1 MAETIVGIKLNA
13 SVSGAEQVKKL
24 KEEIKAAE
32 AEAKKIAKE
41 FGESS
46 KEAQKAAE
54 KVSKL
59 AQGLDSFK
67 SIKTQIREATQEA
80 VRLSQQFGEF
90 SPEAA
95 AAAQRVAQLK
105 DQMQDFQQRVQ
116 ALNPDRFEAVGKLV
130 GGVAQGIQA
139 AQGAMAL
146 FGAESEDV
154 QKALLK
160 VQGAMALAQ
169 GIQGVIDAQKQ
180 FKAFGQV
187 ALSAFQS
194 MTTASKVFLATG
206 LGLLLA
212 GLGAVAAYWDDI
224 AVSLGFAKSEMEKMN
239 DQINIAGQATRTQA
253 NDLNFYNSVV
263 QDTTKSEAERK
274 FALEKLKEAGIE
286 TNDIN
291 LDNADSM
298 KTLTDRTK
306 ENILVI
312 AQRART
318 EAAAQILQEKTKRLL
333 ELQNSDLDEQTSSWD
348 KFYAGAVG
356 ALTGIDKG
364 AQELGKRGLNNLK
377 TAQQEVTQAQE
388 LYDKQLKTGFRNEA
402 KALENQEKAKTA
414 IEKRKKAIDDAA
426 KAAEKAAQDEKARQD
441 ELKKRSEQLI
451 LDAELVGKTEVE
463 RAEILAKRKFTASVK
478 GFKEGSKE
486 YLAAEKLFNDEVR
499 IAQEKAA
506 TEEKSRKEKEQADA
520 IKATDD
526 YYKKQQVA
534 LVGNNEALA
543 QLEVERLQAQINNA
557 KQFGQ
562 STVDLE
568 LQLAQKKKEIYDAD
582 KKAKEDSEKAKQE
595 AQIDTLKAAASAI
608 SALGGLFKEGSDA
621 AKAAAL
627 ADIAINT
634 GIGYVQGLDIAQKG
648 AKATGPAAPYA
659 FPIFYATQIA
669 AVLGAASR
677 AKAILKGGSG
687 GAGGGGG
694 MGVVG
699 AAPSPMTPLTGGSL
713 PEEGQF
719 GGMGR
724 VYVLEGDITKTQ
736 TRVRR
741 LRNTSV
747 V

>member
-1 MAETIVGIKLNA
+1 MATTTVAINL
-13 SVSGAEQVKKL
+13 
-24 KEEIKAAE
+24 
-32 AEAKKIAKE
+32 EAKTK
-41 FGESS
+41 GT
-46 KEAQKAAE
+46 
-54 KVSKL
+54 
-59 AQGLDSFK
+59 DSVK
-67 SIKTQIREATQEA
+67 SLKTQIKEATQEA
-80 VRLSQQFGEF
+80 VALAQKFGEF
-90 SPEAA
+90 SPEAT
-95 AAAQRVAQLK
+95 AAAQRVAKLK
-105 DQMQDFQQRVQ
+105 DEMQDFQQRVQ
-116 ALNPDRFEAVGKLV
+116 ALNPDKFEAVGKIV
-130 GGVAQGIQA
+130 GGVASGISA

-212 GLGAVAAYWDDI
+212 GLGAVVAYWDEI

-318 EAAAQILQEKTKRLL
+318 EAAAQILQEKTKKLL
-333 ELQNSDLDEQTSSWD
+333 EMQNGDLDDQLSMWDRFAEAAKSSLT
-348 KFYAGAVG
+348 AGIYVQN
-356 ALTGIDKG
+356 L
-364 AQELGKRGLNNLK
+364 QERANKNLK
-377 TAQQEVTQAQE
+377 KAQDEATQAQQ
-388 LYDKQLKTGFRNEA
+388 LYDKQLKAGFPNEA

-414 IEKRKKAIDDAA
+414 IEKRKKAQEDAA
-426 KAAEKAAQDEKARQD
+426 RAAEKAAQDEKARQA
-441 ELKKRSEQLI
+441 ELAKRSEQLI

-463 RAEILAKRKFTASVK
+463 RAEILAKRKFQASVK
-478 GFKEGSKE
+478 GFKEGSVE
-486 YLAAEKLFNDEVR
+486 YIAAEKIFNDE
-499 IAQEKAA
+499 IAKIAKDANAKKAA
-506 TEEKSRKEKEQADA
+506 EDKKAEEDLAAWKKQANDKEITALNDF
-520 IKATDD
+520 
-526 YYKKQQVA
+526 YKKQEAALYDKNLTTEQLNQEAANLEVLRLQEEIRIRKENGEQVA
-534 LVGNNEALA
+534 A
-543 QLEVERLQAQINNA
+543 
-557 KQFGQ
+557 
-562 STVDLE
+562 LE
-568 LQLAQKKKEIYDAD
+568 LQLAQKRKEIGD
-582 KKAKEDSEKAKQE
+582 KQKEDEKRKEE
-595 AQIDTLKAAASAI
+595 AIQNIRERSLQGAADVFNAMA
-608 SALGGLFKEGSDA
+608 GLMKEGSDA
-621 AKAAAL
+621 QKAFAL
-627 ADIAINT
+627 AA
-634 GIGYVQGLDIAQKG
+634 
-648 AKATGPAAPYA
+648 
-659 FPIFYATQIA
+659 IA
-669 AVLGAASR
+669 ADT
-677 AKAILKGGSG
+677 AKAISATIVEARNTAKTLTAMQVPPPGPQIAGAAVYASGLAMVLNNAKRARDILRGGS
-687 GAGGGGG
+687 ASGGGGG
-694 MGVVG
+694 SVGAVG
-699 AAPSPMTPLTGGSL
+699 AAPGAMTPLTGGAL

>member
-1 MAETIVGIKLNA
+1 MATTTVAINL
-13 SVSGAEQVKKL
+13 
-24 KEEIKAAE
+24 
-32 AEAKKIAKE
+32 EAKTKGTDSVK
-41 FGESS
+41 SL
-46 KEAQKAAE
+46 KA
-54 KVSKL
+54 
-59 AQGLDSFK
+59 
-67 SIKTQIREATQEA
+67 QIREATQEA
-80 VRLSQQFGEF
+80 TALAQKFGEF
-90 SPEAA
+90 SPEATR
-95 AAAQRVAQLK
+95 AAQRVAELK

-116 ALNPDRFEAVGKLV
+116 ALNPDKFEAVGKIV
-130 GGVAQGIQA
+130 GGVASGISA

-212 GLGAVAAYWDDI
+212 ALGTVAAYWDDI
-224 AVSLGFAKSEMEKMN
+224 TVALGFAKSEMEKMN

-333 ELQNSDLDEQTSSWD
+333 ELQNSDLNEQTSAWD
-348 KFYAGAVG
+348 NFYAGAVG
-356 ALTGIDKG
+356 ALMGIDKG
-364 AQELGKRGLNNLK
+364 AQELGKRGLKNLQ
-377 TAQQEVTQAQE
+377 TAQQEVTQAQG
-388 LYDKQLKTGFRNEA
+388 LYDKQLKAGFPNEA

-414 IEKRKKAIDDAA
+414 IEKRKKAQEDAA
-426 KAAEKAAQDEKARQD
+426 KAAEKAAQDEKARQA
-441 ELKKRSEQLI
+441 ELAKRSEQLI

-526 YYKKQQVA
+526 YYKKQQTA
-534 LVGNNEALA
+534 LIGNNEALA
-543 QLEVERLQAQINNA
+543 QLEIERLQAQIDNA

-595 AQIDTLKAAASAI
+595 AQMATLNEAANAI
-608 SALGGLFKEGSDA
+608 GALGGILKEGSDA

-627 ADIAINT
+627 LDIAIKT
-634 GIGYVQGLDIAQKG
+634 GVGFAQGLDIAQKG
-648 AKATGPAAPYA
+648 AAATGPAAPYA
-659 FPIFYATQIA
+659 FPIFYAQQIA
-669 AVLGAASR
+669 AVLGAMSR

-694 MGVVG
+694 MGAVG
-699 AAPSPMTPLTGGSL
+699 AAPSPMTPLTGGAL

>member
-1 MAETIVGIKLNA
+1 MATTTVAINL
-13 SVSGAEQVKKL
+13 
-24 KEEIKAAE
+24 
-32 AEAKKIAKE
+32 EAKTKGTDSVK
-41 FGESS
+41 SL
-46 KEAQKAAE
+46 KA
-54 KVSKL
+54 
-59 AQGLDSFK
+59 
-67 SIKTQIREATQEA
+67 QIREATQEA
-80 VRLSQQFGEF
+80 TALAQKFGEF
-90 SPEAA
+90 SPEATR
-95 AAAQRVAQLK
+95 AAQRVAELK

-116 ALNPDRFEAVGKLV
+116 ALNPDKFEAVGKIV
-130 GGVAQGIQA
+130 GGVASGISA

-356 ALTGIDKG
+356 ALMGIDKG

-377 TAQQEVTQAQE
+377 TAQQEVTQAQGI
-388 LYDKQLKTGFRNEA
+388 YDKQLKAGFPNEA
-402 KALENQEKAKTA
+402 KAFQNQEKAKAA
-414 IEKRKKAIDDAA
+414 IEKRKNATKDLIDVEQQRLENQAMLLAVDQSTLAKQVAAADAA
-426 KAAEKAAQDEKARQD
+426 FAVKVKGLRKQGLT
-441 ELKKRSEQLI
+441 ELQINTMR
-451 LDAELVGKTEVE
+451 DAELEKIRT
-463 RAEILAKRKFTASVK
+463 AFYAKQQA
-478 GFKEGSKE
+478 
-486 YLAAEKLFNDEVR
+486 D
-499 IAQEKAA
+499 QEKAA
-506 TEEKSRKEKEQADA
+506 AERKALTDKEIADTVKS
-520 IKATDD
+520 TDD
-526 YYKKQQVA
+526 FFKGEQLKNIS
-534 LVGNNEALA
+534 NNEALA
-543 QLEVERLQAQINNA
+543 QLEVQRLEAQIQNA
-557 KQFGQ
+557 KDYGQ
-562 STVDLE
+562 STIDLE
-568 LQLAQKKKEIYDAD
+568 LQLAQKRKEIGD
-582 KKAKEDSEKAKQE
+582 KQKEDEKRKEE
-595 AQIDTLKAAASAI
+595 AIQSIRMSGLQGASD
-608 SALGGLFKEGSDA
+608 ALNALSGLMKEGSDA
-621 AKAAAL
+621 QKAFA
-627 ADIAINT
+627 
-634 GIGYVQGLDIAQKG
+634 
-648 AKATGPAAPYA
+648 
-659 FPIFYATQIA
+659 IA
-669 AVLGAASR
+669 AIAADT
-677 AKAILKGGSG
+677 AKAISSTIVEARNTARNMTAMGVPAPGPQIAGAAVYASGLAMVLSNAKRARDILRGGS
-687 GAGGGGG
+687 ASGGGGG
-694 MGVVG
+694 SIGSVG
-699 AAPSPMTPLTGGSL
+699 AAPGAMTPLTGGAL

>member
-1 MAETIVGIKLNA
+1 MAQTTVAINL
-13 SVSGAEQVKKL
+13 
-24 KEEIKAAE
+24 
-32 AEAKKIAKE
+32 EAKTS
-41 FGESS
+41 GTESVKS
-46 KEAQKAAE
+46 LKA
-54 KVSKL
+54 
-59 AQGLDSFK
+59 
-67 SIKTQIREATQEA
+67 QIREATQEA
-80 VRLSQQFGEF
+80 TTLAQKFGEF
-90 SPEAA
+90 SPEATR
-95 AAAQRVAQLK
+95 AAQRVAELK

-116 ALNPDRFEAVGKLV
+116 ALNPDKFEAVGKIV
-130 GGVAQGIQA
+130 GGVASGISA

-212 GLGAVAAYWDDI
+212 GLGAVAAYWDEI

-253 NDLNFYNSVV
+253 NDLNFYNSIV

-306 ENILVI
+306 ENRLVI

-333 ELQNSDLDEQTSSWD
+333 ELQNSDLNEQTSAWD
-348 KFYAGAVG
+348 NFYAGAVG
-356 ALTGIDKG
+356 ALMGIDKG
-364 AQELGKRGLNNLK
+364 AQELGKRGLKNLQ
-377 TAQQEVTQAQE
+377 TAQQEVTQAQG
-388 LYDKQLKTGFRNEA
+388 LYDKQLKSGFPNEA

-414 IEKRKKAIDDAA
+414 IEKRKKATDDAN
-426 KAAEKAAQDEKARQD
+426 AASAKAAQDEKARQD

-451 LDAELVGKTEVE
+451 LDAELVGKNEVE

-526 YYKKQQVA
+526 YYKKQQTA

-543 QLEVERLQAQINNA
+543 QLEVERLQSQINNA

-595 AQIDTLKAAASAI
+595 AQMATLNEAANAI
-608 SALGGLFKEGSDA
+608 GALGGILKEGSDA

-627 ADIAINT
+627 LDIAIKT
-634 GIGYVQGLDIAQKG
+634 GVGFAQGLDIAQKG
-648 AKATGPAAPYA
+648 AAATGPAAPYA
-659 FPIFYATQIA
+659 FPIFYAQQVA
-669 AVLGAASR
+669 AVLGAMSR

-687 GAGGGGG
+687 GSGGGGG
-694 MGVVG
+694 MGAVG
-699 AAPSPMTPLTGGSL
+699 AAPSPMTPLTGGAL

>member
-1 MAETIVGIKLNA
+1 MATTTVAINL
-13 SVSGAEQVKKL
+13 
-24 KEEIKAAE
+24 
-32 AEAKKIAKE
+32 EAKTKGTDSVK
-41 FGESS
+41 SL
-46 KEAQKAAE
+46 KA
-54 KVSKL
+54 
-59 AQGLDSFK
+59 
-67 SIKTQIREATQEA
+67 QIREATQEA
-80 VRLSQQFGEF
+80 TALAQKFGEF
-90 SPEAA
+90 SPEATR
-95 AAAQRVAQLK
+95 AAQRVAELK

-116 ALNPDRFEAVGKLV
+116 ALNPDKFEAVGKIV
-130 GGVAQGIQA
+130 GGVASGISA

-212 GLGAVAAYWDDI
+212 ALGTVAAYWDDI
-224 AVSLGFAKSEMEKMN
+224 TVALGFAKSEMEKMN

-348 KFYAGAVG
+348 NFYAGAVG
-356 ALTGIDKG
+356 ALMGIDKG
-364 AQELGKRGLNNLK
+364 AQELGKRGLKNLQ
-377 TAQQEVTQAQE
+377 TAQQEVTQAQG
-388 LYDKQLKTGFRNEA
+388 LYDKQLKAGFPNEA

-414 IEKRKKAIDDAA
+414 IEKRKKAQDDAN
-426 KAAEKAAQDEKARQD
+426 AAAAKAAQDEKARQD

-463 RAEILAKRKFTASVK
+463 RAEILAKRKFTANVK

-543 QLEVERLQAQINNA
+543 QLEVQRLEAQLENA
-557 KQFGQ
+557 KKFGQ

-568 LQLAQKKKEIYDAD
+568 LQLAQKRKEIGD
-582 KKAKEDSEKAKQE
+582 KQKEDEKRKEE
-595 AQIDTLKAAASAI
+595 AIQSIRMSGLQGASD
-608 SALGGLFKEGSDA
+608 ALNALSGLMKEGSDA
-621 AKAAAL
+621 QKAFA
-627 ADIAINT
+627 
-634 GIGYVQGLDIAQKG
+634 
-648 AKATGPAAPYA
+648 
-659 FPIFYATQIA
+659 IA
-669 AVLGAASR
+669 AIAADT
-677 AKAILKGGSG
+677 AKAISSTIVEARNTARNMTAMGVPAPGPQIAGAAVYASGLAMVLSNAKRARDILRGGS
-687 GAGGGGG
+687 ASGGGGG
-694 MGVVG
+694 SVGAVG
-699 AAPSPMTPLTGGSL
+699 AAPGAMTPLTGGAL

>member
-1 MAETIVGIKLNA
+1 MATTTVAINL
-13 SVSGAEQVKKL
+13 
-24 KEEIKAAE
+24 
-32 AEAKKIAKE
+32 EAKTK
-41 FGESS
+41 GT
-46 KEAQKAAE
+46 
-54 KVSKL
+54 
-59 AQGLDSFK
+59 DSVK
-67 SIKTQIREATQEA
+67 SLKTQIKEATQEA
-80 VRLSQQFGEF
+80 VALAQKFGEF
-90 SPEAA
+90 SPEAT
-95 AAAQRVAQLK
+95 AAAQRVAKLK
-105 DQMQDFQQRVQ
+105 DEMQDFQQRVQ
-116 ALNPDRFEAVGKLV
+116 ALNPDKFEAVGKIV
-130 GGVAQGIQA
+130 GGVASGISA

-212 GLGAVAAYWDDI
+212 GLGAVVAYWDEI

-318 EAAAQILQEKTKRLL
+318 EAAAQILQEKTKKLL
-333 ELQNSDLDEQTSSWD
+333 EMQNGDLDDQLSMWDRFAEAAKSSLT
-348 KFYAGAVG
+348 AGIYVQN
-356 ALTGIDKG
+356 L
-364 AQELGKRGLNNLK
+364 QERANKNLK
-377 TAQQEVTQAQE
+377 KAQDEATQAQQ
-388 LYDKQLKTGFRNEA
+388 LYDKQLKAGFPNEA

-414 IEKRKKAIDDAA
+414 IEKRKKAQEDAA
-426 KAAEKAAQDEKARQD
+426 RAAEKAAQDEKARQA
-441 ELKKRSEQLI
+441 ELAKRSEQLI

-463 RAEILAKRKFTASVK
+463 RAEILAKRKFQASVK
-478 GFKEGSKE
+478 GFNKGSAE
-486 YLAAEKLFNDEVR
+486 YIAAEKIFNDE
-499 IAQEKAA
+499 IAKIAKDANAKKAA
-506 TEEKSRKEKEQADA
+506 EDKKSEEDLAAWKKQANDKEITALNDF
-520 IKATDD
+520 
-526 YYKKQQVA
+526 YKKQEAA
-534 LVGNNEALA
+534 LYDKNLTTEQLNAA
-543 QLEVERLQAQINNA
+543 AADLEVKRLKDEIRIRKENGEEVAA
-557 KQFGQ
+557 
-562 STVDLE
+562 LE
-568 LQLAQKKKEIYDAD
+568 LQLAQKRKEIKD
-582 KKAKEDSEKAKQE
+582 KEVEDEKRKEQALHDIRMQGL
-595 AQIDTLKAAASAI
+595 QAASDVLNAM
-608 SALGGLFKEGSDA
+608 AGLMKEGSDA
-621 AKAAAL
+621 QKAFAL
-627 ADIAINT
+627 AGIAVDTARAISSTIVEARNT
-634 GIGYVQGLDIAQKG
+634 
-648 AKATGPAAPYA
+648 AKNMSWVPSPGP
-659 FPIFYATQIA
+659 QIA
-669 AVLGAASR
+669 AAAVYASGLAQVLNNAKR
-677 AKAILKGGSG
+677 AKDILRGGGSG
-687 GAGGGGG
+687 SVGGGGGG
-694 MGVVG
+694 MGAVG
-699 AAPSPMTPLTGGSL
+699 AAPGAMTPLTGGAL